1 MTRDFRRYWAG
12 QTLSGLGDAF
22 SIVAVPLMALEAT
35 RDVAAMGQLAAA
47 AALAHLAAGLA
58 AAPVLARVARRRLMV
73 ACDLLRFAAWAGAAA
88 WWRWRGPSIPALTM
102 AVALSA
108 FLGNLFQVA
117 SVSAVARLVD
127 REELGAANGRLQ
139 GTYAAMFFV
148 GPWAA
153 GELCHRLGASA
164 GVAVDAVSFLASA
177 ASLASVRR
185 ELSGADD
192 ASDGAASLAEGMR
205 FLWRVPRLRALTAL
219 LAASTFLL
227 ASRENLLVYYV
238 KHTLRGS
245 DAAVGRIFA
254 AASLGAVAGAALAPS
269 VRARVGFSAAWA
281 GAGVAA
287 GAAIAAVSAVDS
299 IAAIGAFAFVVA
311 LGDSVRAVTSL
322 TVQQQS
328 VPGRLLG
335 PVTAASQVLLTAPAA
350 VGAWAAARF
359 AASFDAGLA
368 LAATGLAL
376 AAVMTLGLF
385 TPLRHPEGREQG
397 MRGSVI
403 A

>member
-108 FLGNLFQVA
+108 FLGNLFLVA

-185 ELSGADD
+185 ELSGDD
-192 ASDGAASLAEGMR
+192 APEGAASLAEGMR

-254 AASLGAVAGAALAPS
+254 AASLGAVAGAALGPA

-287 GAAIAAVSAVDS
+287 GAAIAAASAVDS

-328 VPGRLLG
+328 VPERLLG
-335 PVTAASQVLLTAPAA
+335 PVTAATQVLLTAPAA

-397 MRGSVI
+397 LRGSVI